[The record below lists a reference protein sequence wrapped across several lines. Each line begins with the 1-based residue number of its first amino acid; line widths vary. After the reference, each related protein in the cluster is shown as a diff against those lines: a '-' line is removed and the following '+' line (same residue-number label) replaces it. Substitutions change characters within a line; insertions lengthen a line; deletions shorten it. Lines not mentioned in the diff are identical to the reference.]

1 MDGKGHIQ
9 YLDESVA
16 TTLNLRLV
24 LVLVLINAQK
34 PSKLRM
40 CCYRFG
46 YSSQVFY
53 LDLQIF

>member
-9 YLDESVA
+9 CLEESVA
-16 TTLNLRLV
+16 TTLNLRLAP
-24 LVLVLINAQK
+24 VLVLIAQT
-34 PSKLRM
+34 PSQLRM
-40 CCYRFG
+40 GCYRFG

>member
-9 YLDESVA
+9 CLDESVV
-16 TTLNLRLV
+16 TTLNLRHAP
-24 LVLVLINAQK
+24 VLVLITQM

-40 CCYRFG
+40 CCYRFD

-53 LDLQIF
+53 LDLQIS